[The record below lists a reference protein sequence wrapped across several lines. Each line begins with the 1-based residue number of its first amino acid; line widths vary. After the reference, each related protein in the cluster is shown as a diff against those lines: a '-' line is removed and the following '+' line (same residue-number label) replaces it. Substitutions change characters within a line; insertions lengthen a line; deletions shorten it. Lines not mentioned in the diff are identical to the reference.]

1 MQLLNCCPGRRLSV
15 RLIVLVLLAMGAV
28 PAWTQVAAAVS
39 GNVKDASG
47 ADVGGATVTVT
58 SLETGVTRTTATDE
72 AGNFRIFSLPVG
84 PQEIKVNKTG
94 FKEAVRTGV
103 NLEVGQ
109 QAVVNIQLQ
118 VGEVAQQVLVAA
130 EAPVV
135 NTTTDSVSGVV
146 DERMVKDL
154 PLNGRSFDNLVT
166 LNPSAI
172 NYTSLKG
179 VNTTTSEG
187 NSFSIDGRRPQ
198 DNLFLIN
205 GIEWTGTSQLADTPG
220 SVSGYMLGIDAVREF
235 NLLTDTYGAEYG
247 KRAGGASVGGDA
259 IGIERIARLAIRISP
274 QQRPGFARPGLCHC
288 GRDPSFPP
296 ESIWWR
302 AGRAA
307 EEGPLVSVWKLRG
320 ISSIALHQQ
329 R

>member
-135 NTTTDSVSGVV
+135 NTTTASVSGVV
-146 DERMVKDL
+146 GER
-154 PLNGRSFDNLVT
+154 R
-166 LNPSAI
+166 
-172 NYTSLKG
+172 
-179 VNTTTSEG
+179 
-187 NSFSIDGRRPQ
+187 
-198 DNLFLIN
+198 
-205 GIEWTGTSQLADTPG
+205 
-220 SVSGYMLGIDAVREF
+220 
-235 NLLTDTYGAEYG
+235 
-247 KRAGGASVGGDA
+247 
-259 IGIERIARLAIRISP
+259 
-274 QQRPGFARPGLCHC
+274 
-288 GRDPSFPP
+288 
-296 ESIWWR
+296 
-302 AGRAA
+302 
-307 EEGPLVSVWKLRG
+307 
-320 ISSIALHQQ
+320 
-329 R
+329 